1 MTILICHLLPPL
13 FLSFYYLSR
22 SCLSLPP
29 FLTLP
34 LALYLLSTACASVG
48 LQMITGVITHILD
61 DLIGEKGPQIILA
74 PPKSP

>member
-34 LALYLLSTACASVG
+34 LALYLLRTACASVG